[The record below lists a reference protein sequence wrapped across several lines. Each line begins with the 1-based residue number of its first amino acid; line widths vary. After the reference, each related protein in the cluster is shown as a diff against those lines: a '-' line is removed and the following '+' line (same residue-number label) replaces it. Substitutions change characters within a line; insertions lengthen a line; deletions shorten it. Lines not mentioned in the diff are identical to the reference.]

1 MLKPSR
7 FVLLLLGS
15 VTLATTFAAA
25 QTREGVRTDITVT
38 GPVTAIDH
46 TARTVTMRAEQGSLV
61 TVDVP
66 ASATRFEQVKVGDTV
81 TISYYDRVIIRLKP
95 AGEAAVDR
103 TMPPTTTPAA
113 GSLPGGTL
121 ASQRV
126 VTVTLTGWDA
136 TNRVVSF
143 KGPNGASYTR
153 GLLDSTDPN
162 ILSGLRVGDRV
173 DVTWTVATRFSVQPG
188 K

>member
-1 MLKPSR
+1 MLKPGR
-7 FVLLLLGS
+7 FVLFLLGTL
-15 VTLATTFAAA
+15 TLAAAFAAA
-25 QTREGVRTDITVT
+25 QTREGVRTELTVS
-38 GPVTAIDH
+38 GAVTAVDH
-46 TARTVTMRAEQGSLV
+46 TARTVTLRSDQGSVV

-66 ASATRFEQVKVGDTV
+66 ASATRFDQVKVGDIA

-95 AGEAAVDR
+95 AGEAPVDR
-103 TMPPTTTPAA
+103 TMPPTTTPSA

-126 VTVTLTGWDA
+126 VTVTLTGWDPA
-136 TNRVVSF
+136 NRVVAF

-162 ILSGLRVGDRV
+162 ILSGLKVGDRV
-173 DVTWTVATRFSVQPG
+173 DVTWTVATRFAVQPG

>member
-1 MLKPSR
+1 MPKPSR
-7 FVLLLLGS
+7 FVLLLLGPL
-15 VTLATTFAAA
+15 TLAATFAAA
-25 QTREGVRTDITVT
+25 QTREGVRTDITVS
-38 GPVTAIDH
+38 GAVTAVDH
-46 TARTVTMRAEQGSLV
+46 TARTVTMRAKEGHLV

-66 ASATRFEQVKVGDTV
+66 PSATRFAQVKVGDTV

-95 AGEAAVDR
+95 AGEPAVDR
-103 TMPPTTTPAA
+103 TTTPTTTPTA

-121 ASQRV
+121 ASQRI

-143 KGPNGASYTR
+143 NGPNGASYTR
-153 GLLDSTDPN
+153 RLLDSTDPN
-162 ILSGLRVGDRV
+162 ILSGLKVGERV
-173 DVTWTVATRFSVQPG
+173 DVTWTVATRFSVEPG